1 MAARGPKSSKALFR
15 DCLRLIKHMA
25 GLSSPKAINL
35 RSIVAAQFRANAQVT
50 DPAKLHVLK
59 QGCVACARREKEGA
73 LGPETALR
81 NSLNPL
87 PSPVT
92 PARSTHAQ
100 G

>member
-1 MAARGPKSSKALFR
+1 MASRGPKSSKALFR

-59 QGCVACARREKEGA
+59 QGCVGWGRAAQSLLGREGFAR
-73 LGPETALR
+73 PI
-81 NSLNPL
+81 
-87 PSPVT
+87 
-92 PARSTHAQ
+92 
-100 G
+100 